1 MSFLHPSDLT
11 NHVLGTL
18 RTRMFFKF
26 MCFTNQTR
34 YRPFPSGNR
43 STAVS
48 GSFFVHKNFGFGTFL
63 QTRIVPNTSL
73 NSNMFGVLVFDI
85 SGSHFG
91 CLFGNKMD
99 PICDLGRPGGYL
111 GVQKGTEGRPRLD
124 IGRFGGSF
132 WLSLVPFGC
141 QIWAVWSRFGGPVL
155 LIRVSFWFTWD
166 SCCFILAYLCDII
179 RPFFPRLTPLV
190 HTSQ

>member
-1 MSFLHPSDLT
+1 MILAHPAPGCSLNSYVLQIKLAIALFPPEINPLPFRGRFFYTKTTD
-11 NHVLGTL
+11 LGTL
-18 RTRMFFKF
+18 
-26 MCFTNQTR
+26 
-34 YRPFPSGNR
+34 
-43 STAVS
+43 
-48 GSFFVHKNFGFGTFL
+48 L

-91 CLFGNKMD
+91 CLFGTKMD

-141 QIWAVWSRFGGPVL
+141 QFWAVWNRFGGAFL
-155 LIRVSFWFTWD
+155 LIGVSFWFTWD
-166 SCCFILAYLCDII
+166 SCCFILAYLCDMI
-179 RPFFPRLTPLV
+179 RPFQVHSSQCPRQSLRRQMV
-190 HTSQ
+190 